1 MSTNVTIK
9 EALIQEQILLAAK
22 QLFTVHGLAKVTMD
36 DVAKAI
42 GKGRSSLYYYYKS
55 RDEIFDA
62 VVDMEINDTFAAV
75 EKAVGRADAAE
86 GKFHAF
92 CTAKLKVAKEKGSF
106 FNALE
111 AGMDAD
117 ALTHFNKTR
126 TATRDRIMKRETA
139 LLTRIVQEGIASRE
153 LPPIEKTKMDNLIF
167 VMLGCV
173 HGLKRLMHIERHTR
187 PVEAVAAQFTG
198 LIMHG
203 LRK

>member
-1 MSTNVTIK
+1 MQANVTIK
-9 EALIQEQILLAAK
+9 EALIQEQILQAAK
-22 QLFTVHGLAKVTMD
+22 QLFAVHGLAKVTMD

-62 VVDMEINDTFAAV
+62 VVHMEINDTLAAV
-75 EKAVGRADAAE
+75 EKAVDRAATAE
-86 GKFHAF
+86 GKFNAY
-92 CTAKLKVAKEKGSF
+92 CTAKLKVAKEKRSF

-117 ALTHFNKTR
+117 ALTHFNKTKS
-126 TATRDRIMKRETA
+126 ASRDLIVKRETA
-139 LLTRIVQEGIASRE
+139 LLTRIVREGIANGE
-153 LPPIEKTKMDNLIF
+153 LPPIEKGKMDDLIF
-167 VMLGCV
+167 VLLGCML
-173 HGLKRLMHIERHTR
+173 GLKRLMRIERHTR
-187 PVEAVAAQFTG
+187 PIEAVAAQFTG